1 MSSGV
6 STVTAVVVRL
16 ALSVLAFGTS
26 VFLVRK
32 RWRFTDTPTSDAAHV
47 FPGLTEVH
55 GVVEAIGAPIKAP
68 TDGGDCVWWMY
79 EVQRWQR
86 SNKNGRWITEE
97 KGVTA
102 LPFDVR
108 DASGTVRVVLDEQS
122 RVSGADKRDV
132 EHLPLAALRPAAQVM
147 HKTYDPVALFGGLF
161 GSNEPSEPIAAFRG
175 RWRAYEYRLR
185 VGDPVFITA
194 DAQLTVAR
202 SGVELR
208 RTTADGDKCL
218 FEVSV
223 GDEQAARSRFAPSW
237 LLVLTML
244 ATLGLAAFAGNEIS
258 PAMAAVL
265 PLAFFGAAVLAWCV
279 GTYNRLRRARERCD
293 FAWSLIDVSCE
304 QRATTIPQ
312 LQSVVGAAL
321 VHERATLEM
330 VAAARTIGHHPSAA
344 GARTV
349 EAAEAASAQLVVLIE
364 SLPELKTQANV
375 AQLMEQI
382 TLLTDRVAFGR
393 RFYNDSVQ
401 RLADR
406 VGQFPDSLFAKVAGV
421 RSLPLIGDLGAPDSP
436 PALDL

>member
-1 MSSGV
+1 MSSAV
-6 STVTAVVVRL
+6 VTVTAMFVRL
-16 ALSVLAFGTS
+16 VLTVLAFAMS
-26 VFLVRK
+26 VYLVRK

-47 FPGLTEVH
+47 FPGVSEVH
-55 GVVEAIGAPIKAP
+55 GVVEAVGAPAKAAS
-68 TDGGDCVWWMY
+68 DGGDCVWWMY

-86 SNKNGRWITEE
+86 SNKSGSWITEE

-108 DASGTVRVVLDEQS
+108 DASGTVRVVLDEHS

-132 EHLPLAALRPAAQVM
+132 EHLPLAALRPVAQVM

-161 GSNEPSEPIAAFRG
+161 GSNEPNEPITAFRG

-185 VGDPVFITA
+185 VGDQVFITA
-194 DAQLTVAR
+194 DAQLTLDR

-223 GDEQAARSRFAPSW
+223 GDEQAARRQFAPSW
-237 LLVLTML
+237 LLALTML
-244 ATLGLAAFAGNEIS
+244 ATVGLAAFAGSEIS
-258 PAMAAVL
+258 PAMVPVL
-265 PLAFFGAAVLAWCV
+265 PIVFVGAAGLAWCV
-279 GTYNRLRRARERCD
+279 GTYNRLRRTRERCD
-293 FAWSLIDVSCE
+293 FAWSLIDVACE
-304 QRATTIPQ
+304 QRASTIPQ
-312 LQSVVGAAL
+312 LQAAVGAAL
-321 VHERATLEM
+321 AHERATMEM
-330 VAAARTIGHHPSAA
+330 VAAARSIGHRPSAA
-344 GARTV
+344 GARAV
-349 EAAEAASAQLVVLIE
+349 EAAEAASAQLVALIE
-364 SLPELKTQANV
+364 ALPELKTQANV

-393 RFYNDSVQ
+393 RFYNDSAQ

-406 VGQFPDSLFAKVAGV
+406 VGQFPDSLFAKVARV
-421 RSLPLIGDLGAPDSP
+421 RSLPLIADLGAPDSP